1 MTHSE
6 EQRSISENYA
16 IELEEI
22 LDSLYT
28 FRRALRHLV
37 EDHSEFMTP
46 ENIENWDAETA
57 DTLEKAHDSAAETLR
72 VLDGLVL

>member
-16 IELEEI
+16 SELGEI
-22 LDSLYT
+22 LEALYT
-28 FRRALRHLV
+28 FRRSLRELV

-57 DTLEKAHDSAAETLR
+57 DTLEKTHDSAAETLR